1 MPKARPSVDEFLKD
15 LGSPDLALI
24 NQSRKEITKA
34 SARLVEGIK
43 WNAPSYSLDGNDI
56 ITFNFRNFG
65 SVALIFHTGP
75 KGKDTHTGKPLFS
88 GHEGIVE
95 WVADKR
101 FVVRIVSTDWLE
113 QNKGVLSELLKKWI
127 FFAGK
132 SFEYESQGI

>member
-1 MPKARPSVDEFLKD
+1 MPKVQPSVEEFLKE
-15 LGSPDLALI
+15 LNSPDLALI
-24 NQSRKEITKA
+24 NQTRKEIAKA

-75 KGKDTHTGKPLFS
+75 EGKDTHTGKSLF
-88 GHEGIVE
+88 GGYEGVVE

-101 FVVRIVSTDWLE
+101 FVVRIGSAEWLDE
-113 QNKGVLSELLKKWI
+113 NEDTLAEMIKKWVG
-127 FFAGK
+127 FAVRG
-132 SFEYESQGI
+132 FEYGE

>member
-1 MPKARPSVDEFLKD
+1 M
-15 LGSPDLALI
+15 
-24 NQSRKEITKA
+24 
-34 SARLVEGIK
+34 VEGIK
-43 WNAPSYSLDGNDI
+43 WNAPSYSVDGNDI

-88 GHEGIVE
+88 GFEGIVE

-113 QNKGVLSELLKKWI
+113 QNKGLLSELIQKWM
-127 FFAGK
+127 FFSGE